1 VRISSVRIRQQI
13 ITQLAEWGPQTSVAA
28 LQLAF
33 PQIMRAELDDLL
45 SRFRRI
51 HRHRLHRRLA
61 HLQWQRVG
69 AVWAGDFAFPPTP
82 VEERYPRL
90 LSVRDLAS
98 GQHLLWRP
106 IADETSATA
115 AAILEGMFREHGAPL
130 VLKVDNGSA
139 WRGQEVQ
146 TVLMKWM
153 VWMLFSP
160 PLTPEYN
167 GSSEAG
173 IGAAKGRTHERSER
187 RGDAGNWSWDDI
199 EGARL
204 DGNHFGSSPLFPN
217 QTPEQVWE
225 TRQPILTEERAA
237 LQDAVNRIE
246 KEVQEERAGRSG
258 EAVQEAPSKEGIM
271 RAVLSRALRAL
282 GLLVIRW
289 GRFITGVSE
298 PKEDK
303 IP

>member
-1 VRISSVRIRQQI
+1 VRVSPLPIRQQI
-13 ITQLAEWGPQTSVAA
+13 ITQLVEWGPQTSVAA

-45 SRFRRI
+45 TRFRRI

-61 HLQWQRVG
+61 RLQWQRVG

-82 VEERYPRL
+82 VEGRYPRL

-106 IADETSATA
+106 IADETSATTA
-115 AAILEGMFREHGAPL
+115 TILEGMFREHGAPL

-146 TVLMKWM
+146 AVLLKWM
-153 VWMLFSP
+153 VLMLFSP
-160 PLTPEYN
+160 PMTPEYN
-167 GSSEAG
+167 GSVESG
-173 IGAAKGRTHERSER
+173 IGAAKGRTQERSER
-187 RGDAGNWSWDDI
+187 RGNAGNWTWEDI
-199 EGARL
+199 EGARQ
-204 DGNHFGSSPLFPN
+204 DGNQFGSSPFSFN

-225 TRQPILTEERAA
+225 TRQAIRSEERAS
-237 LQDAVNRIE
+237 LEDAVNRIE
-246 KEVQEERAGRSG
+246 KEVQQERAGRSG

-282 GLLVIRW
+282 GFLVIRW
-289 GRFITGVSE
+289 GRFITGVSNSN
-298 PKEDK
+298 EDK
-303 IP
+303 IL